1 MEKKITIYYTHDS
14 ENDTRLVYSTSKDR
28 NEIELMYYGPDPDCD
43 ESIKILGGD
52 AFESMLDLAKEQLEA
67 ITAYLDETDNGYKR
81 GNSTDQTL
89 DEYCNSALYAWENM
103 LREVVGTTGTARRF
117 VNTNG
122 RKYIVLPVS
131 DAAKVIMDAFVNDK
145 VKYMYLAADHFFKDD
160 INDMHNWSEW
170 YKIVQTVLPFDNEE
184 FEMVL
189 MMGYCGGGCVKMA
202 YTNDCCNDTGDFICK
217 IEDMICSAA
226 ELHSDNKVYLEFVE
240 DENTKEDN

>member
-14 ENDTRLVYSTSKDR
+14 ENDTLLMYSTSKDR
-28 NEIELMYYGPDPDCD
+28 NEIELKYYGPDPDCD

-52 AFESMLDLAKEQLEA
+52 ADASMLDLAKEQLEA
-67 ITAYLDETDNGYKR
+67 ITAYLDETNNGYNRSK
-81 GNSTDQTL
+81 SADMTF

-103 LREVVGTTGTARRF
+103 LREVVGSTDTARRF

-131 DAAKVIMDAFVNDK
+131 DAARTVMDAFVNDK
-145 VKYMYLAADHFFKDD
+145 VKYMYLAANHYCKDD
-160 INDMHNWSEW
+160 INDMECWTEW
-170 YKIVQTVLPFDNEE
+170 YKIVQTDLPFDSEE
-184 FEMVL
+184 PDMAL

-202 YTNDCCNDTGDFICK
+202 YTNDCNDTGDFISE
-217 IEDMICSAA
+217 IEKMICSAA